1 MGEVRK
7 PVKKSSIAK
16 KNKIIEKGFELMCEK
31 GYHNVNT
38 IDIAKYSGVSTGI
51 IYQYFKDKKDIF
63 IEGAKLYLDKIMF
76 PTKCL
81 LGKNLIS
88 KKTLEEKITLIIDDS
103 VKMHTLSQNAHKELM
118 MMCTLDKSISNIF
131 KEKEN
136 EFIEFIMK
144 SLSKENIEISNLK
157 EKAHIIFNLIDSL
170 CHEIS
175 YHKGNYNYDIMKK
188 EIVKVIVSM
197 LGGCYEK

>member
-16 KNKIIEKGFELMCEK
+16 RNKIIEKGFELMCEK

-38 IDIAKYSGVSTGI
+38 VDIAKYANVSTGI

-76 PTKCL
+76 PTKCI

-88 KKTLEEKITLIIDDS
+88 KKTLEEKIKKIIDDS
-103 VKMHTLSQNAHKELM
+103 IKMHTLSLNAHKELM
-118 MMCTLDKSISNIF
+118 MMCTLDESIFNIF
-131 KEKEN
+131 KEKED
-136 EFIEFIMK
+136 EFIEFITI

-175 YHKGNYNYDIMKK
+175 YHKSNYNYDITKE
-188 EIVKVIVSM
+188 EIVKIVVSM

>member
-38 IDIAKYSGVSTGI
+38 VDIAKYSGVSTGI

-76 PTKCL
+76 PTKCI

-88 KKTLEEKITLIIDDS
+88 KKTLEEKVNKIIEDS
-103 VKMHTLSQNAHKELM
+103 IKMHTLSKKAHKELM
-118 MMCTLDKSISNIF
+118 LMCTLDESISNIF
-131 KEKEN
+131 KEKES
-136 EFIEFIMK
+136 EFIDFIAT
-144 SLSKENIEISNLK
+144 SLNKKNTNNLK
-157 EKAHIIFNLIDSL
+157 EKIHIIYNLIDSL
-170 CHEIS
+170 CHEIA
-175 YHKGNYNYDIMKK
+175 YHKSSYNYDIMK
-188 EIVKVIVSM
+188 EETVKITVSM
-197 LGGCYEK
+197 LEEFYEK